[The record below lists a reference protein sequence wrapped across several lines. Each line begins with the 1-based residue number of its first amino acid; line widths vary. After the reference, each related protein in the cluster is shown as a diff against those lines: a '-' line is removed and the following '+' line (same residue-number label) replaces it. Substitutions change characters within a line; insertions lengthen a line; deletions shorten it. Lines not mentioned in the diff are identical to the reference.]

1 MIEVQA
7 LNEDGERVG
16 LRFDTNAIEV
26 IHGAL
31 IVYSTDAKNFLAGF
45 APGEWLTFQNLGA

>member
-16 LRFDTNAIEV
+16 LQFDTNAIEV
-26 IHGAL
+26 MDGAL
-31 IVYSTDAKNFLAGF
+31 IVYTTDAKNFLAGF